1 MSENLKVLF
10 QEVVELPAEQR
21 EIFYA
26 QRHVSEATR
35 AELES
40 LLTFDETPID
50 ALSEVVG
57 SAAEE
62 FLRFKA
68 PVTQD
73 GMCGPYRLVQLLG
86 NGGMGAVYLAERAD
100 GEVEQQVAIKF
111 LRAGSDLP
119 SFRARFLKERQ
130 ILASL
135 NHAGIARLLDAGH
148 SSGQPYLVMEYVDGI
163 RIDQYV
169 AGQETAEILEL
180 FLRVCDAVSYAH
192 RNLIIH
198 RDLKPSNVL
207 VDAAGQPKLLDF
219 GIAKI
224 LDAPEET
231 RTLDRLLTPEYSSPE
246 QLRGEAQATSTDIY
260 SLGAVLSKL
269 LTGQRLPT
277 DLQFILG
284 KAKRKE
290 PEERYATVD
299 AFADDVRAYLEHR
312 PVRARTRNA
321 WYVARMFVRRYWV
334 PVGAAALAVAGLG
347 GGFVLARQERT
358 VAQARFDQ
366 VRQLSNKLFELDA
379 QVRDVPGTT
388 QVRHSIISASLE
400 YLDRLGSEVRLS
412 RWRVP
417 SQSDTDL
424 TLEIAKAYMDVAHVQ
439 GVPGH
444 PNLGQFA
451 QAKESLSKADTF
463 IESVLPIAAAPGRR
477 KALRLSAGVAHDG
490 MILADGENR
499 PADGV
504 ALAQRAADRLAA
516 FLEMGPPDSQEATI
530 AAGIYSNIALFY
542 SNNHRGDDAA
552 HYARKSLEVARNFS
566 HDEAILSA
574 GLGVFANAARF
585 AGDLDGALAA
595 IREARAIAEKAAQAN
610 DSRYTLAYA
619 AALWREGLIL
629 GELNN
634 INLDRPQEAASLITK
649 AFDLSE
655 EMARRDARDYTGRSY
670 VSMTGRE
677 LGDILRDSDPARA
690 LAVYDLARQRLQ
702 EIKNNTK
709 ARRDEVWVLAGASYA
724 LRRLHSPNESKE
736 RIDAA
741 LAILQD
747 LKDYPSEKVA
757 LGSEA
762 DAAVRALA
770 DHYAE
775 TGQTSQAIATYETLL
790 AKVRAS
796 DPKPDTDLR
805 HANGLSRIYHDLAA
819 LHRRA
824 GDVPQASML
833 EQQRLDLWRY
843 WDQKLP
849 NNPFV
854 RRQLR

>member
-1 MSENLKVLF
+1 MGENLKLLF
-10 QEVVELPAEQR
+10 QEIADLPR
-21 EIFYA
+21 EKRESFYA
-26 QRHVSEATR
+26 HRRVSEATR

-50 ALSEVVG
+50 PLSEVVG

-62 FLRFKA
+62 FLRFNA
-68 PVTQD
+68 PVSQN
-73 GMCGPYRLVQLLG
+73 GMCGPYRLAQLLG

-100 GEVEQQVAIKF
+100 GEVEQRVAIKF
-111 LRAGSDLP
+111 LRAGADLP

-163 RIDQYV
+163 RIDKFV
-169 AGQETAEILEL
+169 IGKGTAEVLEL
-180 FLRVCDAVSYAH
+180 FLRVCEAVSYAH

-198 RDLKPSNVL
+198 RDLKPSNIL

-231 RTLDRLLTPEYSSPE
+231 RTVDRLLTPEYSSPE

-277 DLQFILG
+277 DVQFILA

-299 AFADDVRAYLEHR
+299 AFADDLRAYLEHR

-334 PVGAAALAVAGLG
+334 PVGAATLAVAGLS
-347 GGFVLARQERT
+347 GGFVLARQEQA

-400 YLDRLGSEVRLS
+400 YLDRLGSEVRFS
-412 RWRVP
+412 RWKVP
-417 SQSDTDL
+417 SQRDTDL

-451 QAKESLSKADTF
+451 QAKESLSKADAF
-463 IESVLPIAAAPGRR
+463 IESVLPTAAATARR
-477 KALRLSAGVAHDG
+477 KALRLSAGIAHDR
-490 MILADGENR
+490 MILADSERR
-499 PADGV
+499 PADGMV
-504 ALAQRAADRLAA
+504 LAQRAADRLSA
-516 FLEMGPPDSQEATI
+516 FLETGPPDAEEATRI
-530 AAGIYSNIALFY
+530 AGMYSNIALFY

-552 HYARKSLEVARNFS
+552 RYARKSLEVARTFS

-574 GLGVFANAARF
+574 SLGVFANAARF

-595 IREARAIAEKAAQAN
+595 IRESRAIAEKTTHAN

-634 INLDRPQEAASLITK
+634 ISLDRPQEAASLISK
-649 AFDLSE
+649 ALDLSE
-655 EMARRDARDYTGRSY
+655 EMARRDAHDYTSRSY
-670 VSMTGRE
+670 VSMNGRE
-677 LGDILRDSDPARA
+677 LGDILRDNEPARA
-690 LAVYDLARQRLQ
+690 LAVYDLARGRLQ

-724 LRRLHSPNESKE
+724 LRRLHRPNEAKE

-747 LKDYPSEKVA
+747 LKDYPSDTVV

-770 DHYAE
+770 DHYAG
-775 TGQTSQAIATYETLL
+775 TGQTSQAVATYEMLL

-796 DPKPDTDLR
+796 DPKPETDLR
-805 HANGLSRIYHDLAA
+805 HANGLSRIYQDLAA
-819 LHRRA
+819 LERRA
-824 GDVPQASML
+824 GDASRAAML
-833 EQQRLDLWRY
+833 DQQRLELWRY
-843 WDQKLP
+843 WDRKLP
-849 NNPFV
+849 GNAFV